1 MACAVGEFVI
11 RPTFLILLV
20 QPKFSL
26 TDGARIR
33 GAFETVGGASDAACP
48 IPIITRKAD
57 GKPTTVRDEGVA
69 DLGGENAFDKEIFDQ
84 DRCWVEHRTV
94 RRVKIFLKRT
104 VAWQTDVVGE
114 EESLHAANWN
124 TVEGEHLD
132 VQRRLLR
139 CFNTG
144 AVKSE

>member
-1 MACAVGEFVI
+1 MRQKIENRRERKTSIVLKPYVAE
-11 RPTFLILLV
+11 LL
-20 QPKFSL
+20 F
-26 TDGARIR
+26 
-33 GAFETVGGASDAACP
+33 GGIVMDP
-48 IPIITRKAD
+48 
-57 GKPTTVRDEGVA
+57 TVRDEGVA